1 MACLTAICVAVFGTS
16 LLTADPLNIAEWAAR
31 SGGTAAPSMA
41 EYFAAQTLAGA
52 IGHLLLIGLVMG
64 AALGVV
70 GGLAGLVGRRLSRK
84 SPTRA

>member
-1 MACLTAICVAVFGTS
+1 
-16 LLTADPLNIAEWAAR
+16 
-31 SGGTAAPSMA
+31 MA